1 MKPNTYYVSHNL
13 AISSRKILFQS
24 QFCGVSILKF
34 QGCHV
39 NPGLIPPWVV
49 SLGGS
54 ISIAKSC
61 KMSLGLGGSVSIA
74 TSKYHFWIPLE
85 DTLLF
90 QWFQTFFIFHIF
102 PSYDDSI
109 SIDYHNFSGCKT
121 PSGSQLFK
129 GPEDLLCRLLE
140 QDLEQRVPGNAWECL
155 GSVLIGPGSW
165 LGHANNHYNGPLHSG
180 APHSFTAEIMDA

>member
-49 SLGGS
+49 S
-54 ISIAKSC
+54 
-61 KMSLGLGGSVSIA
+61 LGGSVSIA